1 MSTSTP
7 KKDKKK
13 KSKRKSADLASP
25 ATPATQAS
33 LNDESKDLQSSKKKH
48 KKDKTK
54 KHKKKDGKISNGKDQ
69 PVNTESKM
77 IADIVNSNESKGK
90 ILTLLAKSSK
100 EGNTNNKSSPYQIK
114 TIIGSAALLP
124 TSLSSAPGK
133 IRSLLHS
140 LLLRYDAKLGGVL
153 LSLEDDAKILP
164 IDSDNK
170 DGYHRR
176 GGASL
181 VGGRIIDDLPYVHYR
196 FQVHGLVFC
205 PKVGMKLKGQV
216 IDCAQT
222 FITLTT
228 HHILSTK
235 ISTEKLHQQGFFFNT
250 ATLEWSR
257 ERDNSSGRQII
268 GNNHGNEDDN
278 DLDIND
284 ELLGPSTS
292 IYLDD
297 TVEFVVEKIHEC
309 GGNVMLDGTMPLV
322 STLD

>member
-1 MSTSTP
+1 M
-7 KKDKKK
+7 
-13 KSKRKSADLASP
+13 
-25 ATPATQAS
+25 
-33 LNDESKDLQSSKKKH
+33 
-48 KKDKTK
+48 K

-124 TSLSSAPGK
+124 TSLSSVPGK

-176 GGASL
+176 GGASSL

-205 PKVGMKLKGQV
+205 PKVGMKVCINITAYCKLFSNLLRTPDNSIIFVIAQLKGQV